1 MDIMKAKIES
11 LEKEK
16 ESKQTG
22 RSLVGV
28 NPSLIKRKDTGYTG
42 SKKPQQF
49 ATRANSNS
57 FGSTPRGA
65 DKSNTLEVNKSS
77 AIYGLDKV

>member
-1 MDIMKAKIES
+1 MAEMDIMKAKIES

-16 ESKQTG
+16 EGKQTG

-42 SKKPQQF
+42 SKKP
-49 ATRANSNS
+49 
-57 FGSTPRGA
+57 
-65 DKSNTLEVNKSS
+65 
-77 AIYGLDKV
+77 